1 MMGYYIVDDN
11 IATVKSLENI
21 IKSRKLGTVCG
32 YSTSPEDAIT
42 EILEDRPDIVL
53 VDFLM
58 EGMDGVEM
66 MQTIRAEADGIYFVM
81 ISKVTDKEMIQNA
94 YTRGIEF
101 FINKP
106 VNIVEVETVL
116 NNLMEKIRMK
126 GMLKQLKNIMSDAD
140 DVTGSH
146 AVDEPAVIK
155 TDYKKID
162 HLLGNLGMQGE
173 RGSQDIKKAFAYM
186 VEKNCDYGKNVLS
199 YIEAESGDTA
209 KNIEQRMRR
218 AIKKGLTNTAHVMMD
233 DSYSDIVDVYARYV
247 FDFST
252 IRDEMNCLNG
262 KSSTGGRVSISK
274 FMDGLILFSR
284 N

>member
-1 MMGYYIVDDN
+1 MMRYYIVDDN

-42 EILEDRPDIVL
+42 EILEDRPDIVI

-58 EGMDGVEM
+58 EGIDGVVM

-116 NNLMEKIRMK
+116 NNLMEKIRIK

>member
-1 MMGYYIVDDN
+1 MRYYIVDDN

-32 YSTSPEDAIT
+32 YSTSPEAAVT
-42 EILEDRPDIVL
+42 EIMEDRPDIVL

-66 MQTIRAEADGIYFVM
+66 IQKIRTESDGIYFVM

-94 YTRGIEF
+94 YSRGIEF

-116 NNLMEKIRMK
+116 NNLTEKIRMK
-126 GMLKQLKNIMSDAD
+126 GMLKQLKTIMSDAD
-140 DVTGSH
+140 DVSGSH
-146 AVDEPAVIK
+146 VMDESAVIK
-155 TDYKKID
+155 TDCKKID
-162 HLLGNLGMQGE
+162 LLLGNLGMQGE
-173 RGSQDIKKAFAYM
+173 RGSQDIKRAFAYM
-186 VEKNCDYGKNVLS
+186 VEKDCDYGKNVLS
-199 YIEAESGDTA
+199 YIEAECGDTA

-252 IRDEMNCLNG
+252 VRDEMNCLKG
-262 KSSTGGRVSISK
+262 KTPTGGRVSISK

>member
-1 MMGYYIVDDN
+1 
-11 IATVKSLENI
+11 
-21 IKSRKLGTVCG
+21 
-32 YSTSPEDAIT
+32 
-42 EILEDRPDIVL
+42 
-53 VDFLM
+53 
-58 EGMDGVEM
+58 
-66 MQTIRAEADGIYFVM
+66 
-81 ISKVTDKEMIQNA
+81 
-94 YTRGIEF
+94 
-101 FINKP
+101 
-106 VNIVEVETVL
+106 
-116 NNLMEKIRMK
+116 
-126 GMLKQLKNIMSDAD
+126 
-140 DVTGSH
+140 
-146 AVDEPAVIK
+146 
-155 TDYKKID
+155 
-162 HLLGNLGMQGE
+162 
-173 RGSQDIKKAFAYM
+173 M